1 MSKNYFSKIRIL
13 HAMITIAV
21 GIVVMVLL
29 SPTLLIFSEGKDGS
43 ITIWNFVGIGYLLL
57 IVWLAGKVNGH
68 FKKADNGRKG

>member
-13 HAMITIAV
+13 HTMITIAV
-21 GIVVMVLL
+21 GIVVVVLL

-43 ITIWNFVGIGYLLL
+43 ITIWNFVGIGHLLL

-68 FKKADNGRKG
+68 FKKADDGRKG